1 MTIVKFSVFVVVCS
15 LAAALGA
22 QSTLAGK
29 WTGDEKSARGAVPVV
44 LQLEV
49 KNAEATGA
57 VTLGQNPSQAI
68 VDGKVNGNSLTFRT
82 VTILN
87 GKEISFMWQ
96 GNAKD
101 DELTLVRTLG
111 EGGRKFPEITMRRA
125 K

>member
-1 MTIVKFSVFVVVCS
+1 MTIIRFSVFVMVCS

-44 LQLEV
+44 LELEL

-68 VDGKVNGNSLTFRT
+68 VDGKVNGDSLTFRT
-82 VTILN
+82 VTVLN
-87 GKEISFMWQ
+87 GKEISVMWQ
-96 GNAKD
+96 GNVKG
-101 DELTLVRTLG
+101 DELTIIRTFG
-111 EGGRKFPEITMRRA
+111 EGGRKLPEIRMRRE

>member
-49 KNAEATGA
+49 KKILETGA
-57 VTLGQNPSQAI
+57 FLRGHKIEKGEILG
-68 VDGKVNGNSLTFRT
+68 
-82 VTILN
+82 
-87 GKEISFMWQ
+87 
-96 GNAKD
+96 
-101 DELTLVRTLG
+101 
-111 EGGRKFPEITMRRA
+111 
-125 K
+125 